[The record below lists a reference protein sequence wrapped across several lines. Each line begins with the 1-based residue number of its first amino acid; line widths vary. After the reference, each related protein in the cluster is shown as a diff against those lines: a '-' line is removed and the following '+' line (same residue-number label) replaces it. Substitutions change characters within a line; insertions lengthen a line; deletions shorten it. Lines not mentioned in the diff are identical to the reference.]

1 MIKLIPSWW
10 KSRLFARSSI
20 DNRYA
25 LLEACLIGFLS
36 GISALFL
43 KAGIG
48 WLGGLRIK
56 ATYLFDAHLALPL
69 VGLVLG
75 VLAGWAIELL
85 APAAA
90 GGGIPHVKAVL
101 ARYPLL
107 INLRVA
113 LVKTLGTI
121 LVLGAGLTLG
131 RRGPTV
137 HIGAALA
144 AQLSRWIPNSPT
156 NRRQMIAAGAAAG
169 LAAGFN
175 TPIAGV
181 LFVVE
186 ELMRDI
192 SGLTLETA
200 ILASFTG
207 AVVSRL
213 FGATALNLSLADL
226 SGSFRPT
233 EIPFYLIL
241 GVFAGILGGLFNR
254 GVIWGTK
261 FNRRL
266 PISMPLRIGLAGLIS
281 GIVISFLPNVFWD
294 HAGLRTYLISG
305 DLSWQTTAIAFVAHF
320 GLTILAYSAGAPG
333 GLFAPALVLGA
344 ALGYLVGAAESS
356 LIGEFFNYTFAF
368 STYTFALAGMGAFFT
383 AVVRVPVTAIVIV
396 FEMTA
401 DFNMVLP
408 LMISSV
414 VSYIIAD
421 SFAPGSI
428 YEHLLDVSGIHLD
441 EDSPTHDFLTELTAE
456 DVMQSQVET
465 LATSL
470 TIEEVVK
477 AMSLSHHRGF
487 PVVEDGQLVGIITQ
501 SDIADDRKKKGNT
514 FLRDIMTP
522 QPITVNPDIS
532 LADVLYLLNHY
543 QLSRLPVTDGPK
555 LVGIITRSDIIK
567 VEAQQLSGDHDT
579 LIQAGPSYIIYQ
591 TRSPATGRGRI
602 LLPIAN
608 PDHAFPLMQMAIAI
622 ARYQKYEI
630 ECLQIITVPNYVS
643 PNQAKVEIAFSRH
656 LMHRME
662 RWGRKEN
669 IPVHTQVMVAT
680 DTATAILETATH
692 DHVNLLI
699 MGWKGT
705 TDPHEQI
712 FGNVVDKV
720 IEHTSC
726 ELLLVKLGSKLTAFP
741 QDLEHP
747 GKWLIPI
754 TKGGKLPKTMKIL
767 PGLVNLYHIAQ
778 SPQINLCQIYLPTEE
793 KTRFKDVTKLARAI
807 ADKTNTEVQATPL
820 CAHSVPE
827 AVINICKAESYNL
840 VILSASNEGL
850 LHHGVWGNIPEAIAS
865 KLETTVLIIRVS

>member
-1 MIKLIPSWW
+1 MIKLLPSWW

-25 LLEACLIGFLS
+25 LIEACLIGFLS

-43 KAGIG
+43 KSGIG

-56 ATYLFDAHLALPL
+56 ASYAFDPHLSLPIA
-69 VGLVLG
+69 GLCLG
-75 VLAGWAIELL
+75 FLAGWAIELL
-85 APAAA
+85 APSAA
-90 GGGIPHVKAVL
+90 GGGIPQVKAVL

-213 FGATALNLSLADL
+213 FGTTALNLSLAGRT
-226 SGSFRPT
+226 GSFT
-233 EIPFYLIL
+233 ASEIPFFLIL

-294 HAGLRTYLISG
+294 HAGLRTYLVSG
-305 DLSWQTTAIAFVAHF
+305 NLSWQTTAIAFTAHF
-320 GLTILAYSAGAPG
+320 FLTILAYSAGAPG

-344 ALGYLVGAAESS
+344 ALGYLVGTAEYA
-356 LIGEFFNYTFAF
+356 LIGEFSSFPFAF

-383 AVVRVPVTAIVIV
+383 AVVRVPITAIVIV

-414 VSYIIAD
+414 VAYGIAD

-428 YEHLLDVSGIHLD
+428 YEHLLDVSGIQLN
-441 EDSPTHDFLTELTAE
+441 EESPTHDFLMKLTAE

-465 LATSL
+465 LATNL

-487 PVVEDGQLVGIITQ
+487 PVVEDGKLVGIITQ
-501 SDIADDRKKKGNT
+501 SDIADDRKKQGGV

-532 LADVLYLLNHY
+532 LADVLYLLNRY
-543 QLSRLPVTDGPK
+543 QLSRLPVTEGPK

-579 LIQAGPSYIIYQ
+579 LIQAGPSYIVYQ
-591 TRSPATGRGRI
+591 TRSPSTGRGRI

-608 PDHAFPLMQMAIAI
+608 PDHAFYLMQMAISI

-630 ECLQIITVPNYVS
+630 ECLQVIAVPNYVS
-643 PNQAKVEIAFSRH
+643 PSQSKVDISFSRH

-680 DTATAILETATH
+680 DVATAILETATH
-692 DHVNLLI
+692 DHVNLLL

-712 FGNVVDKV
+712 FGNVVDKI

-726 ELLLVKLGSKLTAFP
+726 ELLLVKLGHQLQAFP
-741 QDLEHP
+741 QDLDHP

-754 TKGGKLPKTMKIL
+754 TKGGKLPKIMKIL
-767 PGLVNLYHIAQ
+767 PGLVNLYNIPK
-778 SPQINLCQIYLPTEE
+778 SPHINLCQIYLPTEE
-793 KTRFKDVTKLARAI
+793 KTKFKDVTQLAKAI
-807 ADKTNTEVQATPL
+807 ADKSNVEVKATPL
-820 CAHSVPE
+820 SAHSVPE
-827 AVINICKAESYNL
+827 AVTNLCKTESYNL

-850 LHHGVWGNIPEAIAS
+850 LHHGVRGNIPEAIAS
-865 KLETTVLIIRVS
+865 KLQTTVIIIRI

>member
-1 MIKLIPSWW
+1 MIKLLPSWW
-10 KSRLFARSSI
+10 KSRILARSSI

-43 KAGIG
+43 KGGIG
-48 WLGGLRIK
+48 WLGGWRIK
-56 ATYLFDAHLALPL
+56 ASYLFDAHLSLPL
-69 VGLVLG
+69 AGLLLG
-75 VLAGWAIELL
+75 FLAGWAIELL
-85 APAAA
+85 APSAA
-90 GGGIPHVKAVL
+90 GGGIPQVKAVL
-101 ARYPLL
+101 ARHQVL
-107 INLRVA
+107 INLKVA

-207 AVVSRL
+207 AVVSRI
-213 FGATALNLSLADL
+213 FGSTVLNLSLAGRT
-226 SGSFRPT
+226 GSFT
-233 EIPFYLIL
+233 AAEIPFYLIL
-241 GVFAGILGGLFNR
+241 GALAGILGGLFNR
-254 GVIWGTK
+254 GVLWGIR

-281 GIVISFLPNVFWD
+281 GLVISFLPNVFWD
-294 HAGLRTYLISG
+294 HAGLRKYLITG
-305 DLSWQTTAIAFVAHF
+305 NLSWQTTAIAFTAHF
-320 GLTILAYSAGAPG
+320 FLTIVAYTAGAPG

-344 ALGYLVGAAESS
+344 ALGYLVGTTEFY
-356 LIGEFFNYTFAF
+356 LIGEFSTYTFAF
-368 STYTFALAGMGAFFT
+368 SPYTFALAGMGAFFT

-401 DFNMVLP
+401 DFNVVLP
-408 LMISSV
+408 LMIASV
-414 VSYIIAD
+414 VAYIVAN
-421 SFAPGSI
+421 SFAPGSL
-428 YEHLLDVSGIHLD
+428 YEHVLDVSGIHLD
-441 EDSPTHDFLTELTAE
+441 EESPTHDFLSELTAE
-456 DVMQSQVET
+456 DVMESQVET
-465 LATSL
+465 LASSL

-487 PVVEDGQLVGIITQ
+487 PVVEDGKLVGIITQ
-501 SDIADDRKKKGNT
+501 SDIADERTNT
-514 FLRDIMTP
+514 EGAFLRDIMTP

-532 LADVLYLLNHY
+532 LADVLYLLSRY
-543 QLSRLPVTDGPK
+543 QLSRLPVTDGNK

-567 VEAQQLSGDHDT
+567 VEAQQLSGDRDT

-591 TRSPATGRGRI
+591 TRSPSTGRGRI
-602 LLPIAN
+602 LLPIAH
-608 PDHAFPLMQMAIAI
+608 PDHAFPLMQIAIAI

-630 ECLQIITVPNYVS
+630 ECLQIISVPNYVS
-643 PNQAKVEIAFSRH
+643 PSQAKVDITFSRH

-662 RWGRKEN
+662 RWGRKEH

-680 DTATAILETATH
+680 DISTAILETATH
-692 DHVNLLI
+692 DHVNLLL

-705 TDPHEQI
+705 TEPHEQI

-726 ELLLVKLGSKLTAFP
+726 ELLLVKLGSTLKAFP
-741 QDLEHP
+741 QDLDHQ

-767 PGLVNLYHIAQ
+767 PGLVNLYNIAK
-778 SPQINLCQIYLPTEE
+778 SPQINLCQIYLSNEE
-793 KTRFKDVTKLARAI
+793 KTKFKDVTKLAHAI
-807 ADKTNTEVQATPL
+807 ADKTNVEVKAIPL
-820 CAHSVPE
+820 SAYSVPE
-827 AVINICKAESYNL
+827 GVINMCKAESYNL
-840 VILSASNEGL
+840 VILSATNEGL

-865 KLETTVLIIRVS
+865 KLETTVIIIRI

>member
-1 MIKLIPSWW
+1 MIKLLPSWW
-10 KSRLFARSSI
+10 KSRILARSAI

-25 LLEACLIGFLS
+25 LLEACLIGILS

-43 KAGIG
+43 KAGISLVGG
-48 WLGGLRIK
+48 WRIK
-56 ATYLFDAHLALPL
+56 TSYLFNAHLSLPL
-69 VGLVLG
+69 AGLLLG
-75 VLAGWAIELL
+75 CLAGWGIELL
-85 APAAA
+85 APSAA
-90 GGGIPHVKAVL
+90 GGGIPQVKAVL
-101 ARYPLL
+101 ARYPTL

-113 LVKTLGTI
+113 LVKTLGTM

-181 LFVVE
+181 LFVAE

-192 SGLTLETA
+192 SGLTLESA
-200 ILASFTG
+200 ILASFIG

-213 FGATALNLSLADL
+213 FGASELNLSLAGRT
-226 SGSFRPT
+226 GSFT
-233 EIPFYLIL
+233 AAEIPFYLIL
-241 GVFAGILGGLFNR
+241 GIFAGILGGLFNR
-254 GVIWGTK
+254 GTIWSTRIH
-261 FNRRL
+261 RRL

-281 GIVISFLPNVFWD
+281 GLVISFLPNVFWD
-294 HAGLRTYLISG
+294 HAGLRIYLISG
-305 DLSWQTTAIAFVAHF
+305 NLSWQTTAIAFAAYF
-320 GLTILAYSAGAPG
+320 FLTILAYTAGAPG

-344 ALGYLVGAAESS
+344 ALGYLVGTAEFS
-356 LIGEFFNYTFAF
+356 LMSEIAPFTFAF

-396 FEMTA
+396 FEMTG
-401 DFNMVLP
+401 DFNVVLP

-414 VSYIIAD
+414 VAYVIAD

-441 EDSPTHDFLTELTAE
+441 EGAPTHDFLTELTAE

-487 PVVEDGQLVGIITQ
+487 PVVEDGKLVGIITQ
-501 SDIADDRKKKGNT
+501 SDIADDRKKTGST

-522 QPITVNPDIS
+522 QPITVSPDIS
-532 LADVLYLLNHY
+532 LADVLYLLNRY
-543 QLSRLPVTDGPK
+543 QLSRLPVTEGQK

-567 VEAQQLSGDHDT
+567 VEAQKLSGDRDT
-579 LIQAGPSYIIYQ
+579 LIQAGPSYIVYQ
-591 TRSPATGRGRI
+591 TRSPSTGRGRI

-608 PDHAFPLMQMAIAI
+608 PEHAHPLMKMAIAI

-630 ECLQIITVPNYVS
+630 ECLQIISVPNYVS
-643 PNQAKVEIAFSRH
+643 PSQATVDISGSRH

-662 RWGRKEN
+662 RWGRKEH
-669 IPVHTQVMVAT
+669 ISVHTQVVVAT
-680 DTATAILETATH
+680 DISTAILETATH
-692 DHVNLLI
+692 DHVNLLL

-705 TDPHEQI
+705 TDPREQI
-712 FGNVVDKV
+712 FGNIVDKV
-720 IEHTSC
+720 IEHSAC
-726 ELLLVKLGSKLTAFP
+726 ELLLVKLGSTPRAFP
-741 QDLEHP
+741 QDLDHQ

-767 PGLVNLYHIAQ
+767 PGLVNLYHITQ

-793 KTRFKDVTKLARAI
+793 KTKFKDVTKLAQAI
-807 ADKTNTEVQATPL
+807 ADKTNVEVRAIPL

-827 AVINICKAESYNL
+827 AVINLCKAESYNF
-840 VILSASNEGL
+840 VILGASNKGL

-865 KLETTVLIIRVS
+865 KLETTVLIVRI